1 MDGCAQKKFFYILF
15 LLINYLN
22 LSQPSEMTLEEGRA
36 CMCGFSSL
44 WLFFARSKSQAW
56 KERALK
62 KGRVHCPLK
71 IDGGAEPKKVK
82 SARSYKCTRALSEKA
97 FPDWLQKMCHYKYL
111 KLMHSTT
118 YLIYTYIVY
127 QYLLIFLFSTTT
139 RHWLTIFGPSKNRV
153 NHWLRLYVILL

>member
-1 MDGCAQKKFFYILF
+1 MRSKKIFSHTFFANKLPKPI
-15 LLINYLN
+15 
-22 LSQPSEMTLEEGRA
+22 STKRDDSWRSKEEGER
-36 CMCGFSSL
+36 MCGFSSL

-97 FPDWLQKMCHYKYL
+97 FPDWLQKMCHCL
-111 KLMHSTT
+111 KLIYSTT

-139 RHWLTIFGPSKNRV
+139 RPWLMIFGPSRNRV

>member
-1 MDGCAQKKFFYILF
+1 MKKGERVCVALALCDF
-15 LLINYLN
+15 
-22 LSQPSEMTLEEGRA
+22 
-36 CMCGFSSL
+36 
-44 WLFFARSKSQAW
+44 FFARSKSQAW

-111 KLMHSTT
+111 KLIYSTT

-127 QYLLIFLFSTTT
+127 QYLLTFLFSTTT
-139 RHWLTIFGPSKNRV
+139 RPWITIFGASKNRV
-153 NHWLRLYVILL
+153 NHLFD

>member
-1 MDGCAQKKFFYILF
+1 
-15 LLINYLN
+15 
-22 LSQPSEMTLEEGRA
+22 MTLEEAKERA
-36 CMCGFSSL
+36 SVVCVALALCDF
-44 WLFFARSKSQAW
+44 FFARSKSQAW

-111 KLMHSTT
+111 KLIYSTT

-139 RHWLTIFGPSKNRV
+139 RPWLTIFGPSKNRV
-153 NHWLRLYVILL
+153 NH

>member
-1 MDGCAQKKFFYILF
+1 MWTGALKKKFFYILF

-22 LSQPSEMTLEEGRA
+22 LSQPSEMTLEEAKKRA
-36 CMCGFSSL
+36 SVCVALALCDF
-44 WLFFARSKSQAW
+44 FFARSKSQAW

-97 FPDWLQKMCHYKYL
+97 FPDWLQKMCHYK
-111 KLMHSTT
+111 
-118 YLIYTYIVY
+118 
-127 QYLLIFLFSTTT
+127 
-139 RHWLTIFGPSKNRV
+139 
-153 NHWLRLYVILL
+153 

>member
-1 MDGCAQKKFFYILF
+1 MKK
-15 LLINYLN
+15 
-22 LSQPSEMTLEEGRA
+22 QRRGRA
-36 CMCGFSSL
+36 YVCVALALCDF
-44 WLFFARSKSQAW
+44 FFARSKSQAW

-111 KLMHSTT
+111 KLIYSTT
-118 YLIYTYIVY
+118 YLIYIYIVY

-139 RHWLTIFGPSKNRV
+139 KPWLTIFGPSKNRV
-153 NHWLRLYVILL
+153 KLLIETLCYIVIIAIE